1 MYSNT
6 ATSRWHILVK
16 VLLLVLVITGPTFAQ
31 TTVVH
36 WHHTSPAH
44 DEMMRTL
51 AEQFMAENPDIM
63 IRLETF
69 PLGEFLDKVLVA
81 IASGTGPDTMQVRS
95 TWIPWMIDLGGL
107 QPLDENVVA
116 YDAITEAFVP
126 GPLSHLQRDGQFY
139 ALPTG
144 SQSVVLFYQ
153 PVLFELAGLDAGQP
167 PETWDEV
174 VEYARRIHRRDAQG
188 ATVQMGVATGG
199 YAPVLATLMI
209 QAGASLWDED
219 ARLPN
224 FTTPEAAR
232 GMQFAT
238 DLVAVH
244 GVEDRAFGS
253 RWTAFRN
260 ERLGMVYA
268 HPGMIGS
275 FLSTHPDLQFNIT
288 EVPPPE
294 PGGNQQSLITTWAL
308 AMTPKAE
315 SEAATRWINFLESE
329 ESQRY
334 RLRESGELPTRWE
347 VVRDPENLA
356 DPLLNPVMWSMTR
369 AVEVPWTSDDI
380 IDAHLGA
387 AWRSVTGF
395 QLALPA
401 AMETLQ
407 LQSAN
412 SERALQR

>member
-1 MYSNT
+1 M
-6 ATSRWHILVK
+6 
-16 VLLLVLVITGPTFAQ
+16 
-31 TTVVH
+31 
-36 WHHTSPAH
+36 
-44 DEMMRTL
+44 
-51 AEQFMAENPDIM
+51 
-63 IRLETF
+63 
-69 PLGEFLDKVLVA
+69 
-81 IASGTGPDTMQVRS
+81 
-95 TWIPWMIDLGGL
+95 
-107 QPLDENVVA
+107 
-116 YDAITEAFVP
+116 
-126 GPLSHLQRDGQFY
+126 
-139 ALPTG
+139 
-144 SQSVVLFYQ
+144 
-153 PVLFELAGLDAGQP
+153 
-167 PETWDEV
+167 
-174 VEYARRIHRRDAQG
+174 EYARRIHRRDAQG

-219 ARLPN
+219 ARLPD
-224 FTTPEAAR
+224 FTTTEAAR

-315 SEAATRWINFLESE
+315 GEAATRWINFLESE

-347 VVRDPENLA
+347 AESS
-356 DPLLNPVMWSMTR
+356 PVYS
-369 AVEVPWTSDDI
+369 
-380 IDAHLGA
+380 
-387 AWRSVTGF
+387 WRS
-395 QLALPA
+395 L
-401 AMETLQ
+401 
-407 LQSAN
+407 N
-412 SERALQR
+412 

>member
-1 MYSNT
+1 MHTGYRTFRKHGLFIAMAMLFAISG
-6 ATSRWHILVK
+6 ATL
-16 VLLLVLVITGPTFAQ
+16 AQ
-31 TTVVH
+31 TTIVH

-51 AEQFMAENPDIM
+51 AEQFMHENPDVLIQ
-63 IRLETF
+63 IETF

-81 IASGTGPDTMQVRS
+81 VAAGTGPDTVQVRS

-107 QPLDENVVA
+107 QPLDEAVIS
-116 YDAITEAFVP
+116 YDAITADFVP
-126 GPLSHLQRDGQFY
+126 GPLSHLQRDGRFY

-153 PVLFELAGLDAGQP
+153 PALFELAGLDAGRP

-174 VEYARRIHRRDAQG
+174 IEYARRIHRRDDQG
-188 ATVQMGVATGG
+188 ATTQMGVATGG

-209 QAGASLWDED
+209 QSGATLWND
-219 ARLPN
+219 ATQLPD

-232 GMQFAT
+232 GMQYAT
-238 DLVAVH
+238 DLVTAH
-244 GVEDRAFGS
+244 SVEDLAFGS

-275 FLSTHPDLQFNIT
+275 FLATHPHLEFNIT

-294 PGGNQQSLITTWAL
+294 PGGNRQSLITTWAL
-308 AMTPKAE
+308 AMTPKAQ
-315 SEAATRWINFLESE
+315 SEPATRWLNFLESA

-334 RLRESGELPTRWE
+334 RLQTSGELPTRWE
-347 VVRDPENLA
+347 VVRDPQNLA

-369 AVEVPWTSDDI
+369 AVEVPWTTDDI
-380 IDAHLGA
+380 IDSHLGT
-387 AWRSVTGF
+387 AWRSIINL
-395 QLALPA
+395 QLTLPA
-401 AMETLQ
+401 AMERLQ
-407 LQSAN
+407 LQAVH
-412 SERALQR
+412 SEQAVRR